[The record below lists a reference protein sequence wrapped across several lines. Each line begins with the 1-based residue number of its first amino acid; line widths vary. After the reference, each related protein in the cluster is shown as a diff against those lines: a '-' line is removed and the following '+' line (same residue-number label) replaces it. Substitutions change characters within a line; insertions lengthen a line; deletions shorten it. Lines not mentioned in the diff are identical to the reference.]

1 MSEEEKQK
9 KELRERMR
17 QEYYFAIQ
25 EEGLYLITLMSTIFY
40 YVEYW
45 GVGRCIH
52 AVMWSNYSL
61 QKLLPRRD

>member
-25 EEGLYLITLMSTIFY
+25 EEGLLKNKTISTIFLFT
-40 YVEYW
+40 
-45 GVGRCIH
+45 
-52 AVMWSNYSL
+52 MF
-61 QKLLPRRD
+61 Q